1 MKKLLQTEDDSQPL
15 FCFDLASMA
24 EHGSMTWRVFH
35 CLLNGLTRLLS
46 NPAAT
51 PILLRTL
58 TSYRTLMSC
67 FLNKILFSDDSDL
80 ISADSGLALFQELL
94 KRNPVL
100 SLEGRVETELA
111 KFIFSPQHRVT
122 CARRAERLASL
133 LVQYCRRNPSAL
145 VPAGWS
151 GLDLLLS
158 LRQVVKEPT
167 ASVRIQNLGAEE
179 GAFLLN
185 IELGITEASL
195 FCYTRI
201 YKFFNCGSMG
211 FLLSKLLVGVLW
223 IRFFFVNSQFR
234 KSWS

>member
-100 SLEGRVETELA
+100 SLEGGAETELA

-122 CARRAERLASL
+122 CARRAERLAAL
-133 LVQYCRRNPSAL
+133 LVQYCERNPSAL

-167 ASVRIQNLGAEE
+167 ASVRIQNLGAAE

-195 FCYTRI
+195 FFYTRI
-201 YKFFNCGSMG
+201 YKFFN
-211 FLLSKLLVGVLW
+211 FALW
-223 IRFFFVNSQFR
+223 ASCCPNY
-234 KSWS
+234 